1 MDMDSKTEFKDIQGM
16 GQPARNALAEAGYT
30 HLEQLVEASEKEL
43 KKLHAM
49 GPKALRVLREQ
60 LVSKGLDFKQE

>member
-1 MDMDSKTEFKDIQGM
+1 MATKTEFKDIQGM
-16 GQPARNALAEAGYT
+16 GQPARNTLAEAGYT
-30 HLEQLVEASEKEL
+30 HLEQLVGVSEKEL

-60 LVSKGLDFKQE
+60 LASRGLDFKQE